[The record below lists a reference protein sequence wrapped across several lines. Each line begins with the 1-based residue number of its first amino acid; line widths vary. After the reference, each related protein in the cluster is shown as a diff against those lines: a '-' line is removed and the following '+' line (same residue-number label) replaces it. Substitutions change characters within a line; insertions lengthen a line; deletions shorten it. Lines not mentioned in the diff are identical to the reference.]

1 MAFKMRS
8 GNSPLE
14 FKQIG
19 SSPVKQKTDK
29 EYKEIAGEGTGVVK
43 EDDKGEKYTI
53 YGGRRAETGEY
64 AAGYGGGFNPWTGK
78 PSAMPGDTI
87 FVGGPGHL
95 RSSMP
100 WIQDEEGNYIRPD
113 LEKQAEHEGD
123 DFIGGGEYEIEE
135 TESSKKRTK
144 GPRSYTT
151 K

>member
-14 FKQIG
+14 FKQMG

-29 EYKEIAGEGTGVVK
+29 EYKEIAGEGTGLVQ
-43 EDDKGEKYTI
+43 EDDKGKKYAI
-53 YGGRRAETGEY
+53 YGGRHSGEV
-64 AAGYGGGFNPWTGK
+64 GYEGGFNPWTGK

-87 FVGGPGHL
+87 FVGDPGHL
-95 RSSMP
+95 VSSMP

-113 LEKQAEHEGD
+113 LEKQAKHEGD

-135 TESSKKRTK
+135 TESSKKRTE